1 MSIDC
6 LQLVREEELVFFR
19 IVFSGILAVLQRI
32 EPYLLLGIEL
42 SGLLKNLIEDMKLE
56 EGC

>member
-1 MSIDC
+1 M
-6 LQLVREEELVFFR
+6 VFFR

>member
-1 MSIDC
+1 
-6 LQLVREEELVFFR
+6 
-19 IVFSGILAVLQRI
+19 VFSGILAVLQRI